1 MNLTFRLLL
10 ALAALLLA
18 LTGACSSSTQL
29 AADGV
34 SPDDESLRFREV
46 FADDLRGS
54 VQLET
59 PVTRRNDQNLLELR
73 VPIRNIATK
82 DLRVMVQVQFID
94 EFGAPSGDETN
105 RQYLILPRG
114 STKTFVAISRTSSA
128 RDYKLYMWRAEK

>member
-1 MNLTFRLLL
+1 MTFTVRLLL
-10 ALAALLLA
+10 ALAVLSLA
-18 LTGACSSSTQL
+18 LAGACSSSTQL

-54 VQLET
+54 VQLEA

-73 VPIRNIATK
+73 VPIRNILSR
-82 DLRVMVQVQFID
+82 DLRVTVQVKFID
-94 EFGAPSGDETN
+94 ESGAPSGDETN
-105 RQYLILPRG
+105 LQYLILPRG

-128 RDYKLYMWRAEK
+128 RGYKLYLWRAEK